1 MGGAIFDQSIGTW
14 RPRTGLDVATT
25 TTGLPPGMEG
35 DFVRTAEQR
44 GQIAAELE
52 ARQQKESFAAL
63 SGSEQLSVKVYDLVR
78 AAERVPQNIR
88 KVVTTVWE
96 QANGLIPRINT
107 KFNVALSAAAS
118 MAALAACGG
127 ALPKSPEPTPTPRIV
142 QTVDVVKP
150 TATATTP
157 FETPT
162 PPAVTKEQ
170 LANVLIQQDTYT
182 ADVVESWKG
191 DMTPTQ
197 LLARK
202 VLKGELG
209 PEDDAAEVRSMS
221 YSMKNAGGFSF
232 DIAASA
238 SDQSKMRIGFFSPD
252 GSLQMRDVRAVQEQN
267 GTMSLLMTQEGRTLV
282 IARRSLD
289 GKAFVINPADAP
301 GVIKRIGENS
311 PELSLG
317 KDMIVIES
325 LPTPEPKQPN
335 LDLLAFLFPPQKAK
349 AESPPTPGPTTGNVF
364 SGTVEARASATPLAA
379 TVTAS
384 PEARA
389 TVTGTVAT
397 PEPSLTPVPSPD
409 ATPTILKEFKRVEG
423 AGETTY
429 ILNPKESGGISKIS
443 IPNINLKNG
452 ETARA
457 DFDPQ
462 ALAGIN
468 DIALSALVINERL
481 AAGKSVPNPEEMP
494 ALLAALR
501 ADIAA
506 NKPIPVTL
514 ARPQFEDKFVLVPA
528 GVVTLQPQNGA
539 VSVRIVDSDA
549 PPSLP
554 SGCSAVVTGR
564 SISTGSPAHTLA
576 CVSGSEIILGV
587 DPTQAGVTYAAN
599 NGNRLAVPTEWVSQL
614 SRAAIYL
621 ARQGEINERKVKGS
635 DGGNTFG
642 NPNTSV
648 TNLQADWEAF
658 SRNENTSLAI
668 PLALPR
674 YQTFLD
680 RQEGKP
686 VIHAAFVTQ

>member
-1 MGGAIFDQSIGTW
+1 MQW
-14 RPRTGLDVATT
+14 
-25 TTGLPPGMEG
+25 LPKPTKPNVK
-35 DFVRTAEQR
+35 FN
-44 GQIAAELE
+44 I
-52 ARQQKESFAAL
+52 AL
-63 SGSEQLSVKVYDLVR
+63 S
-78 AAERVPQNIR
+78 
-88 KVVTTVWE
+88 
-96 QANGLIPRINT
+96 
-107 KFNVALSAAAS
+107 SAVS

-127 ALPKSPEPTPTPRIV
+127 AVPKSPEPTPRIV

-182 ADVVESWKG
+182 ADVIESWKG

-197 LLARK
+197 LLAKK

-209 PEDDAAEVRSMS
+209 PEDDASEVRSMS

-238 SDQSKMRIGFFSPD
+238 SDQTKMRIGFFSPD
-252 GSLQMRDVRAVQEQN
+252 GSLQMRDVKAVQEQN